1 MSLKLD
7 SNNSISLLPLINNLR
22 KNLRNKRFKKIY
34 FSFIVIFLTGIFE
47 SLTLTLVGPF
57 LTSISNQNLLYN
69 NKFIIFIFNNY
80 GFIFNNEI
88 VLLCILLFCVSAFL
102 AAIFRVYSLWLNTKL
117 ASIIASDLS
126 CDAYRNTIYQ
136 EYLVHI
142 NRNSSETITAITT
155 HVNYTHVFINSILQ
169 LLSSIVASAFIVI
182 TLLIVNWKIAILL
195 SIFCGSIIGACLGF
209 LWFNAPPAKI
219 FMGDTG
225 SLSLGGSLGAI
236 GIITKHEIVLAI
248 TGGLFVLEAL
258 SVVVQVVSFKL
269 TGKRIF
275 KMAPI
280 HHHFEKKGW
289 PESTVVIRFWII
301 SIILAVIGLAT
312 LKLR

>member
-57 LTSISNQNLLYN
+57 LTSISNQNFLYK

-126 CDAYRNTIYQ
+126 CDAYRKTIYQ

-155 HVNYTHVFINSILQ
+155 HVNYTILFLNQILQ
-169 LLSSIVASAFIVI
+169 LFTSLIATGFIIIIIINIFFSSD
-182 TLLIVNWKIAILL
+182 NK
-195 SIFCGSIIGACLGF
+195 
-209 LWFNAPPAKI
+209 NATYQ
-219 FMGDTG
+219 F
-225 SLSLGGSLGAI
+225 
-236 GIITKHEIVLAI
+236 
-248 TGGLFVLEAL
+248 
-258 SVVVQVVSFKL
+258 
-269 TGKRIF
+269 
-275 KMAPI
+275 
-280 HHHFEKKGW
+280 
-289 PESTVVIRFWII
+289 
-301 SIILAVIGLAT
+301 
-312 LKLR
+312 

>member
-57 LTSISNQNLLYN
+57 LTSISNQNFLYK

-126 CDAYRNTIYQ
+126 CDAYRKTIYQ

-195 SIFCGSIIGACLGF
+195 SIFCGSIYLLIAFLTKPKLKRNSKLIASKSREQLKALQEGLGGIRDIILGNLQEDYLEKYKF
-209 LWFNAPPAKI
+209 AERPMRRYVANNY
-219 FMGDTG
+219 FMGG
-225 SLSLGGSLGAI
+225 SPKYIIESC
-236 GIITKHEIVLAI
+236 GIITV
-248 TGGLFVLEAL
+248 GLVSLFLIQFV
-258 SVVVQVVSFKL
+258 
-269 TGKRIF
+269 
-275 KMAPI
+275 M
-280 HHHFEKKGW
+280 
-289 PESTVVIRFWII
+289 
-301 SIILAVIGLAT
+301 GLI
-312 LKLR
+312 